1 MTAREPEDNEVG
13 DRQHW
18 VAIALVL
25 WPSFLAA
32 SVASLLFF
40 AAVDPQLLRDAGPRI
55 FDNLNRDA
63 GYALGFFFFWA
74 IGALA
79 SGLSVYMIRTARRDD
94 RSTGGGGQR

>member
-1 MTAREPEDNEVG
+1 
-13 DRQHW
+13 HW

-74 IGALA
+74 IAALA
-79 SGLSVYMIRTARRDD
+79 SALSVYMIRTAHRED
-94 RSTGGGGQR
+94 RSAGGGGRR

>member
-1 MTAREPEDNEVG
+1 VTARKPEDNEVR
-13 DRQHW
+13 DRQQW

-40 AAVDPQLLRDAGPRI
+40 AAVDPQLLRNAGPRI
-55 FDNLNRDA
+55 FDNLNREA

-74 IGALA
+74 IAALA
-79 SGLSVYMIRTARRDD
+79 SGLSVYMIRTGRRED
-94 RSTGGGGQR
+94 RSTGGGHQR